1 MAANRRPPPMTIEG
15 KEAEMIH
22 LAVGQAE
29 EMLRNHNAP
38 AQIVAHYLK
47 LGTRR
52 HELELKQAE
61 LDLELT
67 RAKTEAIKAEQD
79 RAEMFQLAI
88 DAMREYGG
96 STFHD

>member
-1 MAANRRPPPMTIEG
+1 MAANRRPPMSIEG
-15 KEAEMIH
+15 KEAEMVH

-38 AQIVAHYLK
+38 APVVVHYLK
-47 LGTRR
+47 LGTRQ
-52 HELELKQAE
+52 HELAIKQAE

-67 RAKTEAIKAEQD
+67 RAKTDAIRAEQD
-79 RAEMFQLAI
+79 RAEMFQAAI

-96 STFHD
+96 NTFSE